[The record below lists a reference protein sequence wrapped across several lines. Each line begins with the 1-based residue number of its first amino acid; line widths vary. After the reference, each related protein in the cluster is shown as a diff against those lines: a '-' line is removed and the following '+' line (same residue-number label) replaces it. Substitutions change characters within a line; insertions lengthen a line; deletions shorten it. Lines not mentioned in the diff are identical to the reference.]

1 LVPAPWSRAFS
12 HRVALG
18 LLVLFR
24 TNSNVRQNVAVTAF
38 VYSVGVVVGLIVSA
52 SGILF

>member
-1 LVPAPWSRAFS
+1 M
-12 HRVALG
+12 VAGLLASGGVG

-24 TNSNVRQNVAVTAF
+24 TNSNVRQNVASARLSSTA
-38 VYSVGVVVGLIVSA
+38 VGVVVGLIVSA